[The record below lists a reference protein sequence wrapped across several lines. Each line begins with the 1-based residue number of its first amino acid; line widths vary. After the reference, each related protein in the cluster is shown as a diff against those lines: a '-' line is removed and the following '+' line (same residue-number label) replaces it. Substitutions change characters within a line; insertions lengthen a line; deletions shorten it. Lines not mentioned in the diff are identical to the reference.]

1 MKAAIFDLDNCLC
14 PATAAG
20 QGLFAPAFEAIRR
33 ANRGAVDEQTL
44 ERALGECWYTAFD
57 LVAQL
62 HGFSQ
67 EMAAA
72 GREAFARLEIAEPI
86 EGYADLHLVQRLPL
100 RRFLVTSGFRRLQQS
115 KIERLKLEPCFEGI
129 FIDAI
134 DEPGHPGKQHLFERI
149 LESAQCAPCDVL
161 VIGDNPLSELLAG
174 RNLGMVT
181 VQTLR
186 PGIKKSPV
194 ADHHVE
200 SFQELWPLCGFT
212 PLPGAKLH
220 EG

>member
-20 QGLFAPAFEAIRR
+20 SGLFAPAFAAIRQ
-33 ANRGAVDEQTL
+33 ANRGAVEAETL
-44 ERALGECWYTAFD
+44 ELAFFECWYTAFD
-57 LVAQL
+57 LVARL
-62 HGFSQ
+62 YRFSD
-67 EMAAA
+67 EMVAA
-72 GREAFARLEIAEPI
+72 GRKAFAQLEITEPI

-115 KIERLKLEPCFEGI
+115 KVKQLNLARCFDEVV
-129 FIDAI
+129 IDAI
-134 DEPGHPGKQHLFERI
+134 DEPGHPGKQRIFERI
-149 LESAQCAPCDVL
+149 LEGLQCASADVL

-186 PGIKKSPV
+186 PGIKKSPI

-200 SFQELWPLCGFT
+200 SLQALWPLLGLI
-212 PLPGAKLH
+212 PPNEAKLG

>member
-1 MKAAIFDLDNCLC
+1 MKVAIFDLDNCLC

-20 QGLFAPAFEAIRR
+20 TRLFAPAFAAIRQ
-33 ANRGAVDEQTL
+33 ANRGAVEAETL
-44 ERALGECWYTAFD
+44 ERALFECWYTAFD
-57 LVAQL
+57 LVARL
-62 HGFSQ
+62 YCFSD
-67 EMAAA
+67 EMVSA
-72 GREAFARLEIAEPI
+72 GREAFAQLEITEPI
-86 EGYADLHLVQRLPL
+86 EGYADLHLVQHLPL

-115 KIERLKLEPCFEGI
+115 KIQRLGLERCFEGI

-134 DEPGHPGKQHLFERI
+134 DEPSHPGKQTLFERI
-149 LESAQCAPCDVL
+149 LEGARCSPRDVL
-161 VIGDNPLSELLAG
+161 VIGDNPLSELVAG

-186 PGIKKSPV
+186 PGIKKSPL

-200 SFQELWPLCGFT
+200 HLRELWPLLGLT
-212 PLPGAKLH
+212 LPPEAESR